1 MGWQEAPLRNFLS
14 PKRHETGVVQHPPL
28 RGKRASSGTF
38 SNRVSDTLL
47 VLVQCLSYTVYLATD
62 IAILLDL
69 GGICKSDMRCALCL
83 RFRDLRL
90 RGYRIRTGDRGSINS
105 TLACKEQC
113 GQVLFFD
120 VFHGYLSSTLVYLGT
135 STLHEEEMS
144 ILTFLK
150 FWAFLAPLCQG
161 LM

>member
-1 MGWQEAPLRNFLS
+1 MFI
-14 PKRHETGVVQHPPL
+14 
-28 RGKRASSGTF
+28 
-38 SNRVSDTLL
+38 
-47 VLVQCLSYTVYLATD
+47 VYFATD

-90 RGYRIRTGDRGSINS
+90 RDYRIRTGDRVSRNS

-120 VFHGYLSSTLVYLGT
+120 LFHGYLSSTLVYLGT
-135 STLHEEEMS
+135 SPLHEQEMS

-150 FWAFLAPLCQG
+150 FWAFVAPLCQG
-161 LM
+161 LQGLM